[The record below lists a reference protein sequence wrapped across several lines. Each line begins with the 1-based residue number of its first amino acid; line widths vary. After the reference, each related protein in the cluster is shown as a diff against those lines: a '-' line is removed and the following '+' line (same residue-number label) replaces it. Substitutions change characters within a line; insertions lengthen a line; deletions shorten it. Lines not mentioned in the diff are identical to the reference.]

1 MLSSKTQAQESPC
14 MSLRSGSVKKNR
26 AKLLRKSKVSKQN
39 SSEKSDS
46 SDIDATDNITIEPT
60 TSSNVELKDFL
71 NSINFGKYFNAFNK
85 ENLTLKDLVII
96 SILTSVYKIKI
107 YKYCIF

>member
-14 MSLRSGSVKKNR
+14 MSLRSGSVKKNQ

-39 SSEKSDS
+39 SSKN
-46 SDIDATDNITIEPT
+46 DIDATDNITIEPT
-60 TSSNVELKDFL
+60 TSSNVELRDFL
-71 NSINFGKYFNAFNK
+71 DSINLGKYFKAFNE